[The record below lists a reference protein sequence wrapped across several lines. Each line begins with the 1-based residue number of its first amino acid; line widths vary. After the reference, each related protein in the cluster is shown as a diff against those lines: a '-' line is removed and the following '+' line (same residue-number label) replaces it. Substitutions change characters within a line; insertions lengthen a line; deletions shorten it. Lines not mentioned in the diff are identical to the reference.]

1 MKHGDRSPASEK
13 QLLLLEAF
21 LNTRRASGAGDQLAT
36 PEQMQ
41 AWLAARRLT
50 APHSEFDEADRRRLV
65 EVRDSLAQL
74 VAADGGPGTSR
85 RAVTVLN
92 EAARRIRLG
101 VRLHPEDGYRLVAEG
116 VGIER
121 PVGDLLVAV
130 LSAMA
135 GGTWSRLKICG
146 NDACGQ
152 AFIDE
157 SRNRSA
163 RWCSMERCGN
173 RMKGRAYRRR
183 QALLRAGVQIAEP
196 AAAAAS

>member
-1 MKHGDRSPASEK
+1 MKHGDRSPASHN
-13 QLLLLEAF
+13 QLLLVEAF
-21 LNTRRASGAGDQLAT
+21 LNTRGAAGASDELAT
-36 PEQMQ
+36 PEAMGK
-41 AWLAARRLT
+41 WLAARRLT

-65 EVRDSLAQL
+65 EVRTALADL

-121 PVGDLLVAV
+121 PVGDLLVGV
-130 LSAMA
+130 LTAMA
-135 GGTWSRLKICG
+135 GGSWSRLKICG
-146 NDACGQ
+146 NDACAE

-183 QALLRAGVQIAEP
+183 QASLRAGVQIPAP
-196 AAAAAS
+196 AAAAS